1 MEGEQMRDEYDFS
14 NGRPNPYLEKM
25 KQQVTIRLEAR
36 TVAYFKEQAAVTG
49 IPYQQ
54 LINFYLSDCASNGK
68 KIAIV

>member
-1 MEGEQMRDEYDFS
+1 MRDEYDFS